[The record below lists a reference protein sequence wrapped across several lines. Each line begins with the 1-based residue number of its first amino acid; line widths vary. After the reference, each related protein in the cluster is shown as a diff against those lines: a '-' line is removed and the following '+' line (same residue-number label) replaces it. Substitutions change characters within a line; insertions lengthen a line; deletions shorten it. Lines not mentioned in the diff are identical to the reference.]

1 MKDEEMIERI
11 FNIWVNKYGYAA
23 AAIYFKQLMAFDDK
37 KTMLEIIE
45 RDLRDFDREMES
57 GIL

>member
-11 FNIWVNKYGYAA
+11 FNIWANKYGYVA
-23 AAIYFKQLMAFDDK
+23 AAIYFKQLMDFDDK

-45 RDLRDFDREMES
+45 RDLRDFERENQNGS
-57 GIL
+57 